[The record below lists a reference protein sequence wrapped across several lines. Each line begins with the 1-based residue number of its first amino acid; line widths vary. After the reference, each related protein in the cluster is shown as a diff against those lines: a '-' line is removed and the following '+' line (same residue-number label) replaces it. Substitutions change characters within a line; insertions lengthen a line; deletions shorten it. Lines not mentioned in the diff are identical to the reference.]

1 MDLKSGAP
9 TFGTPESTLAGMAV
23 GQLARR
29 LGLPF
34 RCGGHYTASKV
45 TDAQAMQESADSMLS
60 GFLAGANFIHQSAG
74 WLEGGLVIGYEKFIL
89 DADRLGMLHRTA
101 QGAWTIDDNALA
113 TSAFIENSPGQNFL
127 GTEHTGQ
134 NFKIANYR
142 SSMPDNNSFEQ
153 WSEDGSKDTEQR
165 AYERWNKILNEYQ
178 LPELDSA
185 IDEALKDFIR
195 VKKDSME
202 DEWY

>member
-34 RCGGHYTASKV
+34 RCGGHYTAFKV

-101 QGAWTIDDNALA
+101 QGMTIDDNALA

>member
-1 MDLKSGAP
+1 M
-9 TFGTPESTLAGMAV
+9 
-23 GQLARR
+23 
-29 LGLPF
+29 
-34 RCGGHYTASKV
+34 
-45 TDAQAMQESADSMLS
+45 
-60 GFLAGANFIHQSAG
+60 
-74 WLEGGLVIGYEKFIL
+74 
-89 DADRLGMLHRTA
+89 
-101 QGAWTIDDNALA
+101 TIDDNALA

-134 NFKIANYR
+134 NFEPANYR
-142 SSMPDNNSFEQ
+142 SAMPDNNSFEQ